1 MLSQLVQQRGLANV
15 GFPDDRNPAWSAD
28 LIEAFPG
35 SLRQNREQRIQEITG
50 TATVHCRDRVRFPQ
64 PKVPHRCGHGL
75 VALIIHLVGGQD
87 HGFPGTPEHFDH
99 GLILIKGA
107 HGGVDDEQHRIGHR
121 DRELRLLRDLL
132 RHALCIRDPAAGV
145 DQHELT
151 TIPVR
156 VVRDAIAGDA
166 RNVLHH
172 GLPAAQDA
180 VDQRGFADV
189 RTTHHCHHGLDRGF
203 LAHASPPI
211 ADRRIIVAAHPK
223 LPVFRYTG
231 GVLFPT
237 KGPEMTG
244 SQHR

>member
-1 MLSQLVQQRGLANV
+1 MSEESTIKPVVAVVGRPNV
-15 GFPDDRNPAWSAD
+15 GKSTLVNR
-28 LIEAFPG
+28 IIGRREAVV
-35 SLRQNREQRIQEITG
+35 QD
-50 TATVHCRDRVRFPQ
+50 VH
-64 PKVPHRCGHGL
+64 
-75 VALIIHLVGGQD
+75 
-87 HGFPGTPEHFDH
+87 
-99 GLILIKGA
+99 
-107 HGGVDDEQHRIGHR
+107 
-121 DRELRLLRDLL
+121 
-132 RHALCIRDPAAGV
+132 
-145 DQHELT
+145 QHELA

-156 VVRDAIAGDA
+156 VVRDTVTGDA
-166 RNVLHH
+166 RNILHH

-189 RTTHHCHHGLDRGF
+189 RTTHHRHHGLDRGF

-211 ADRRIIVAAHPK
+211 ADRRIIVAAHPQ